1 LRGVQGDD
9 KARITVDNMNAL
21 ANKTIKALDIRKIRK
36 YKLHRVHYRF
46 LPRLNNSSN
55 QVSSPEIVDREITI
69 VQNP

>member
-1 LRGVQGDD
+1 
-9 KARITVDNMNAL
+9 MNAL

-55 QVSSPEIVDREITI
+55 QVSFPEIVDREITI
-69 VQNP
+69 VQKP